1 MSSRALQA
9 RFGVRFEW
17 GAIGAEQLAVA
28 SGALVVV
35 DVLSFAT
42 SVSVAVEAGT
52 RVYPSPWTHEA
63 AAAYAEE
70 IDAALA
76 VGRRVAHP
84 DPPYSLSPAALRDA
98 PFTPRLVLP
107 SPNGS
112 VIAAAAGDAVVLA
125 ASLRNFTAT
134 ASWLRTN
141 GFGTPQRPAIVI
153 AAGERWP
160 DDSLRAAVED
170 MLGAGAVISVLHRLG
185 GGSLSPEA
193 EAAGACF
200 EGTTD
205 IAAAISRCA
214 SGVELTEAGFSE
226 DVAIATE
233 LDKADMAAV
242 LEDSAFVARPA

>member
-1 MSSRALQA
+1 MSSGALQA

-17 GAIGAEQLAVA
+17 GPIGAKQLAVA
-28 SGALVVV
+28 RGALVVV

-42 SVSVAVEAGT
+42 AVGVAVEAGI
-52 RVYPSPWTHEA
+52 RVYPSPWRHEA
-63 AAAYAEE
+63 AASYAEE
-70 IDAALA
+70 LDAALA
-76 VGRRVAHP
+76 VGRHAASAGS
-84 DPPYSLSPAALRDA
+84 PYSLSPAALREA

-112 VIAAAAGDAVVLA
+112 AIAAAAGDAVVLA

-134 ASWLRTN
+134 AGWLCGN
-141 GFGTPQRPAIVI
+141 GFGTPQRPASVI

-170 MLGAGAVISVLHRLG
+170 MLGAGAVISVLSRLG

-193 EAAGACF
+193 EAARACF

-205 IAAAISRCA
+205 IAAAIATCA
-214 SGVELTEAGFSE
+214 SGVELTEAGFSD
-226 DVAIATE
+226 DVAIASE
-233 LDKADMAAV
+233 LDKSDMAAV
-242 LEDSAFVARPA
+242 LDDSAFMAQRR